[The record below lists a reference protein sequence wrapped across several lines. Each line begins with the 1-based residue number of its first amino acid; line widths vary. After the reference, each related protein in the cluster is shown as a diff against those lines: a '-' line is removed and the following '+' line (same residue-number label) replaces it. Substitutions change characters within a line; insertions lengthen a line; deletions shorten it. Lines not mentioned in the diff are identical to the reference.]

1 MKSYPFAVIA
11 PFLGIRSQ
19 TFIYRHMAD
28 LLPGRTLIIV
38 RDAQI
43 QPNDEKIPFPYY
55 ALRKSRYDCGWVF
68 QRGLQVIRA
77 KKKGPLQTKGKEYL
91 KRHNVDTI
99 LSEFLDFS
107 LNWLDIAKDL
117 GIRFFAH
124 AHGYDIS
131 KTLRT
136 PAMRLRYAQLKNADG
151 LITMSNYSRMKLIEI
166 GLNKKI
172 IHVIPYGID
181 VPDAPVIRSQN
192 EKVQFLAV
200 GRMVAKKG
208 PLLTLTAFK
217 KAVDSNPALKLDYI
231 GEGDLFRY
239 AQKFI
244 ETYHLRENIT
254 LHGSQ
259 PNHVVLEMMKQADVF
274 VQHSITDPQTG
285 DQEGLPVAILEAM
298 ANSLPI
304 ISTRHAGIPEAVTES
319 TTGYLV
325 NEGDTKTMAKRI
337 VELSDDS
344 KLRNRLGQ
352 AGWVRAKKLF
362 SWEKEKA
369 ALLNVMGL

>member
-38 RDAQI
+38 RDAQT
-43 QPNDEKIPFPYY
+43 QPNDEKITFPYY
-55 ALRKSRYDCGWVF
+55 ALRKSKYDCGWFF
-68 QRGLQVIRA
+68 QRGLKVIRA

-131 KTLRT
+131 KTLRN

-166 GLNKKI
+166 GLNKKK
-172 IHVIPYGID
+172 IHIIPYGID

-200 GRMVAKKG
+200 GRMLAKKG
-208 PLLTLTAFK
+208 PLLTLAAFR
-217 KAVDSNPALKLDYI
+217 KALDINPRLKLDYV
-231 GEGDLFRY
+231 GDGKLFDHAKEFVRV
-239 AQKFI
+239 
-244 ETYHLRENIT
+244 HGLSENIT

-259 PNHVVLEMMKQADVF
+259 PNQIILQMMKKADVF
-274 VQHSITDPQTG
+274 LQHSRTDPRTG
-285 DQEGLPVAILEAM
+285 DEEGLPVAILEAM
-298 ANSLPI
+298 GNSLPV
-304 ISTRHAGIPEAVTES
+304 ISTRHAGIPEAVTEGV
-319 TTGYLV
+319 TGYLV
-325 NEGDTKTMAKRI
+325 DECDIEGMASHI
-337 VELSDDS
+337 EQLSHDS
-344 KLRNRLGQ
+344 KLRNRFGQ
-352 AGWVRAKKLF
+352 AGWLRAKQNF
-362 SWEKEKA
+362 SWEKEKT
-369 ALLNVMGL
+369 ALLKVLDL